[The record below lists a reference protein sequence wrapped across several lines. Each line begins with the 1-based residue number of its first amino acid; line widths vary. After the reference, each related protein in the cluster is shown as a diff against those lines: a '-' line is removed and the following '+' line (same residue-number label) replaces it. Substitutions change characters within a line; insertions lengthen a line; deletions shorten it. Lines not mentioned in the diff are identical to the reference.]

1 MSLRII
7 YGRAGSGKS
16 RFCIEDIKRSKAKY
30 PDKTLILMVPEQF
43 TLQGERNLVKALG
56 ASGIGEAEVMSFKG
70 LARRVLDEVGG
81 AARTH
86 VNSAGKAMIIYSI
99 LEKEKIN
106 LRAFGRSAGQRGFID
121 RLSGMLSEF
130 KRYNVST
137 DLLDDAKEQVKDRF
151 LKDKLEDLSLIYKRY
166 EEMVHSRYIDIDD
179 DLTILAKRIDRSKKL
194 INAEIWIDEFSGFTP
209 QEYEV
214 IKKLL
219 KLCSRVNICLCTD
232 CIIDEEKIQDV
243 DVFSPTK
250 YTCSRLMEL
259 AQELGVN
266 MDKPVKVDGEIPL
279 RFSQNRAMA
288 HLEKNFFSY
297 PYAIYKNETESLGI
311 LSAAN
316 PYSEVEA
323 AAREIIHLCR
333 DKGLRY
339 KDMAVVTK
347 DLDSYEKL
355 VRIIFAQYDIPF
367 FIDKKR
373 AVADHPL
380 AMLVMS
386 AIGIIQK
393 NFTYESVFRYLKTGL
408 AGVDRSDVDLL
419 ENYVLANGIRGS
431 QWYSQQQWEYR
442 LNHSF
447 GDEEPAKEETEVI
460 ARVNTVRQNII
471 NPLIKLKGGFKE
483 AKSAREM
490 CLCLYDFLCEI
501 GIPERVEE
509 LILIYTQRGEL
520 EIAEEYKQ
528 IWDVIIQVMDQVVE
542 ISGDE
547 GMDLDQF
554 FSLLNIGFSQYDM
567 GIIPHSSDQLLVG
580 SVDRWRS
587 HEIHSLFILGV
598 NDGVFPAAPKDE
610 GMLSDRDRE
619 LLKSLGLELA
629 LDTKTKAFQEQY
641 LLYTTLTKAGKYVR
655 ISYPVADH
663 EGKALRPS
671 YVINKLKKL
680 FPKMVVE
687 STVLGEGEA
696 VDLIGPPLP
705 SFNYLVGFLRS
716 LIKDD
721 NNAAI
726 WKEVYLWFLNNDQWK
741 DKLKNVAQGL
751 YYTNEEK
758 PLGMEKVNKLYGNIH
773 YSSVSRLERFAS
785 CPFSFYVQYGLKAK
799 ERKVMRLEAP
809 DIGSFLH
816 LVISRFSEELEAQG
830 MKWKDVDEAWCQ
842 AHISM
847 IVDEIIESYQ
857 ELPFK
862 RTKRYSYLKD
872 RLKRVVTRSI
882 WIIAEQVKRSGFQPI
897 AYEVAFGQADG
908 LPAITLDIPGE
919 QQVVLTGRIDRIDLL
934 ETDKGSYVRVVDYKS
949 GAKDFKLSDVY
960 NGIELQLITYLS
972 AIWEKGLK
980 GKKEPFMPAGILYF
994 KLDDPILRIEG
1005 NYSDEDVDKKLM
1017 KEMKM
1022 KGLILADK
1030 DVITQMDRTIEG
1042 DSLIIPASIKK
1053 DGSLGSRSSA
1063 ATMEQFE
1070 NLKNHVK
1077 QTLTKLSSEMF
1088 SGNISISP
1096 YKRKKFISCKYCP
1109 YSAICRFEGETN
1121 KFRLI
1126 GDMKDEDVWRLL
1138 GKEQADKGG
1147 EDVG

>member
-16 RFCIEDIKRSKAKY
+16 RFCIEDIKRNKTKY

-43 TLQGERNLVKALG
+43 TLEAERNLVKALG

-81 AARTH
+81 AAKTH

-99 LEKEKIN
+99 LEKERVNFK
-106 LRAFGRSAGQRGFID
+106 AFGRAAGQRGFID
-121 RLSGMLSEF
+121 RISSMLSEF
-130 KRYNVST
+130 KRYNVNP
-137 DLLDDAKEQVKDRF
+137 DLLDDTKELVGDRF

-166 EEMVHSRYIDIDD
+166 EEMVHARYMDTDD
-179 DLTILAKRIDRSKKL
+179 DLTILAKRMDRSKKL

-209 QEYEV
+209 QEYEI

-219 KLCSRVNICLCTD
+219 KLCSRVNVCLCTD
-232 CIIDEEKIQDV
+232 CLIDEEKIQDM

-250 YTCSRLMEL
+250 YASSRLLEI
-259 AQELGVN
+259 AQEMKVQI
-266 MDKPVKVDGEIPL
+266 DKPVKMEGEVPV
-279 RFSQNRAMA
+279 RFSKNRAMA

-297 PYAIYKNETESLGI
+297 PYTVYKDETKSIGI
-311 LSAAN
+311 MAAAN

-323 AAREIIHLCR
+323 VANEIIYLCR

-355 VRIIFAQYDIPF
+355 VRVIFTQFDIPF

-380 AMLVMS
+380 AMLVIS
-386 AIGIIQK
+386 AIGVIQK
-393 NFTYESVFRYLKTGL
+393 NFTYESIFRYLKTGL
-408 AGVDRSDVDLL
+408 AGVDREDVDLL

-431 QWYSQQQWEYR
+431 QWYNQQQWEYR

-447 GDEEPAKEETEVI
+447 GDEEPTMKEREI
-460 ARVNTVRQNII
+460 IDRVNAVRQNII
-471 NPLIKLKGGFKE
+471 EPLIRLKEELKK
-483 AKSAREM
+483 AKSARQM
-490 CLCLYDFLCEI
+490 CLCLYEFLCQI
-501 GIPERVEE
+501 GIPGRIEE
-509 LILIYTQRGEL
+509 LIVKYTQRGEL

-528 IWDVIIQVMDQVVE
+528 IWDVITQVMDQVVE
-542 ISGDE
+542 ISGNE
-547 GMDLDQF
+547 EMSLDDF
-554 FSLLNIGFSQYDM
+554 YNLLNIGFAQYDM

-598 NDGVFPAAPKDE
+598 NDGVFPAAARDE
-610 GMLSDRDRE
+610 GMLSDGDRE
-619 LLKSLGLELA
+619 ILKSLGLELA

-641 LLYTTLTKAGKYVR
+641 LLYTTLTKAGKYLR
-655 ISYPVADH
+655 LSYPVADH

-671 YVINKLKKL
+671 YVINRLKKI

-687 STVLGEGEA
+687 SKVLGEEDA
-696 VDLIGPPLP
+696 INLIGPPLP
-705 SFNYLVGFLRS
+705 SFNYLVGILRN
-716 LIKDD
+716 LVKDD
-721 NNAAI
+721 KDTEL
-726 WKEVYLWFLNNDQWK
+726 WKEVYLWFMNNHQWK
-741 DKLKNVAQGL
+741 DKLMNVAQGL
-751 YYTNEEK
+751 SYSNEEK
-758 PLGMEKVNKLYGNIH
+758 PLGKEKVGKLYGNVH

-785 CPFSFYVQYGLKAK
+785 CPFSYYVQYGLKAK
-799 ERKVMRLEAP
+799 ERKVMKLEAP

-816 LVISRFSEELEAQG
+816 LVVSRFSEELESQG
-830 MKWKDVDEAWCQ
+830 IKWKDVDEAWCQ
-842 AHISM
+842 EQISK
-847 IVDEIIESYQ
+847 IVDEIIESSHQ
-857 ELPFK
+857 LPFK
-862 RTKRYSYLKD
+862 RSKRYGYLKD
-872 RLKRVVTRSI
+872 RLKKVVTRSI

-897 AYEVAFGQADG
+897 AYEVAFGQEDG
-908 LPAITLDIPGE
+908 LPAITLDIPGG
-919 QQVVLTGRIDRIDLL
+919 QQVILTGRIDRIDIL
-934 ETDKGSYVRVVDYKS
+934 ETDKGTYVRIIDYKS
-949 GAKDFKLSDVY
+949 GSKDFKLSDIY

-980 GKKEPFMPAGILYF
+980 SKKGTIMPAGILYF
-994 KLDDPILRIEG
+994 KLDDPILRIDG
-1005 NYSDEDVDKKLM
+1005 NTSDEDVYKKLM

-1030 DVITQMDRTIEG
+1030 DVIMQMDKTIEG
-1042 DSLIIPASIKK
+1042 DSLIIPASIRK

-1070 NLKNHVK
+1070 KLKSHVR
-1077 QTLTKLSSEMF
+1077 QTLIKLSSEMF

-1096 YKRKKFISCKYCP
+1096 YKRKKFISCQYCP

-1121 KFRLI
+1121 KFRVV

-1138 GKEQADKGG
+1138 ERGESDKGG
-1147 EDVG
+1147 ENVG